1 MREGKLH
8 KMKGLLIKDLYYVFQ
23 RKQTLLIF
31 LIVSLILGFTNE
43 GSFLVGY
50 MTLLGTIIS
59 LSTISYDNADNGMPF
74 LMTLPISRKE
84 YALSKYVF
92 GAVLCTVSWIVAV
105 GIDVLISFVSKTN
118 GTDLIDNLES
128 GIAFLFMAFLF
139 IDLMIPFYLKYGP
152 EKSKIVLALIYG
164 LGIAAVM
171 IFEKKFSATDMG
183 NIIKII
189 SSIPNFCYIIVSG
202 FLFCIFTIV
211 SINISSKIMKEK
223 TF

>member
-92 GAVLCTVSWIVAV
+92 GADWAGGNFQESDHRALGV
-105 GIDVLISFVSKTN
+105 
-118 GTDLIDNLES
+118 DL
-128 GIAFLFMAFLF
+128 
-139 IDLMIPFYLKYGP
+139 
-152 EKSKIVLALIYG
+152 
-164 LGIAAVM
+164 
-171 IFEKKFSATDMG
+171 
-183 NIIKII
+183 
-189 SSIPNFCYIIVSG
+189 
-202 FLFCIFTIV
+202 
-211 SINISSKIMKEK
+211 
-223 TF
+223 